1 MNELMPKTKF
11 PRIDPEPE
19 EVRLPLPRPT
29 PPQRGFLQTV
39 GLAPTTA
46 ASAIAVDLVLFSGD
60 VASMG
65 LLLPFS
71 LVSAGVLGWIS
82 YRWQRRWGDD
92 HELALTKAVLVG
104 LLTAIPA
111 PITWLFAGPAGV
123 AGIIKNMRGKQ

>member
-1 MNELMPKTKF
+1 MKDHYDDSPSSAQ
-11 PRIDPEPE
+11 PVIIDSGAPITRVEPS
-19 EVRLPLPRPT
+19 
-29 PPQRGFLQTV
+29 PPQRGLLQTV

-46 ASAIAVDLVLFSGD
+46 ISAIAVDTVLFSGN

-71 LVSAGVLGWIS
+71 ILSAGVLGWIS

-92 HELALTKAVLVG
+92 HDLALTKAVLIG

-123 AGIIKNMRGKQ
+123 AGLFKKFSRK